1 VLVAIRL
8 NSSFSFV
15 FLFLFLHPGPMRVQ
29 FDHERLK
36 VYQEAL
42 RFVAW
47 VESLIESLPG
57 KLSAK
62 DQLDRASTSI
72 VLNLA
77 EGNGKRSPADRCR
90 YWDIARGSGVE
101 CAACL
106 DVLVARRKLEPKLAE
121 EGKTI
126 LLEVVSMT
134 AGLLARFS
142 GEVREDEQAAYGIAS
157 LAGEKE

>member
-1 VLVAIRL
+1 MPAPI
-8 NSSFSFV
+8 
-15 FLFLFLHPGPMRVQ
+15 
-29 FDHERLK
+29 FDHEKLK

-47 VESLIESLPG
+47 VDPLFERLLG
-57 KLSAK
+57 KVAAK

-77 EGNGKRSPADRCR
+77 EGNGKRSHPERCR
-90 YWDIARGSGVE
+90 FFDIARGSAVE

-106 DVLVARRKLEPKLAE
+106 DVLRVKPRVTDTEVA
-121 EGKTI
+121 EGKAI

-134 AGLLARFS
+134 AGLIARFS
-142 GEVREDEQAAYGIAS
+142 SGLHEEPGEYIANQ
-157 LAGEKE
+157 LIEEKDKE

>member
-1 VLVAIRL
+1 MPA
-8 NSSFSFV
+8 
-15 FLFLFLHPGPMRVQ
+15 Q

-36 VYQEAL
+36 VYQLAL

-47 VESLIESLPG
+47 VGPVIESLPT

-77 EGNGKRSPADRCR
+77 EGNGKRSFPDRCR
-90 YWDIARGSGVE
+90 YFDIARGSGLE

-106 DVLVARRKLEPKLAE
+106 DVLARRGQMTEFTVT
-121 EGKTI
+121 EGKV
-126 LLEVVSMT
+126 LLVEIVSMT
-134 AGLLARFS
+134 AGLIGRFS
-142 GEVREDEQAAYGIAS
+142 GAVREDQSFYGEYVVT
-157 LAGEKE
+157 GEKDKEKE